1 MIRWVERSPVLGV
14 KGDRIAVF
22 VAGMSQVS
30 ETLDLRSG
38 TTLELEYDED
48 RVI

>member
-1 MIRWVERSPVLGV
+1 LGA

-22 VAGMSQVS
+22 VAGMSQVW

-38 TTLELEYDED
+38 KTLELEYDED